1 MLSIRR
7 RVDHIIEFKTT
18 PSGLNL
24 APGNLIRVQSEASPY
39 DTTRNGVIDETGLIK
54 TPSPLDDGEH
64 RTFVYRP
71 GSDKVEEIKMQVKDN
86 RVDDPSLF
94 GALFNT
100 PNTTRRFGFYQI
112 ETLGIEEDGAV
123 MITASH
129 HPVFADLKSKIV
141 YDVLTEDEFV
151 IVEEVQP

>member
-1 MLSIRR
+1 
-7 RVDHIIEFKTT
+7 
-18 PSGLNL
+18 
-24 APGNLIRVQSEASPY
+24 
-39 DTTRNGVIDETGLIK
+39 
-54 TPSPLDDGEH
+54 
-64 RTFVYRP
+64 
-71 GSDKVEEIKMQVKDN
+71 MQVKDN
-86 RVDDPSLF
+86 RVDDPSPF

-112 ETLGIEEDGAV
+112 ETLGIERTAV